1 MDRLYLIT
9 FYNCFLYLICLSQI
23 LLTNGLVPTL
33 IKSLA
38 EYVTKNGRAHDKNTV
53 VPDPP
58 AGSVSPSSSGLSPQ
72 SRVGGHWSPISDDCS
87 PPSSPVSVYSPLCI
101 SEDELEAT
109 PNLTDDDIN
118 MTLEAEVQKV
128 SEYYYIKYFL

>member
-1 MDRLYLIT
+1 M
-9 FYNCFLYLICLSQI
+9 SQI
-23 LLTNGLVPTL
+23 LLMNGLVPTL

-38 EYVTKNGRAHDKNTV
+38 DYVTKHGRVHDKSTAALDLPV
-53 VPDPP
+53 
-58 AGSVSPSSSGLSPQ
+58 GSVSPSSSGLSPQ

-109 PNLTDDDIN
+109 PILTDEDIN
-118 MTLEAEVQKV
+118 MGVDEQKV
-128 SEYYYIKYFL
+128 DEFILTSGLWGQQSL